1 MSDKSQTII
10 RIGTRESKLARL
22 QTDIVLNALTG
33 RFPDLTYEIVAV
45 KTRGDK
51 VLDRPIAAVGERGV
65 FVKELEE
72 ALLSGAVDLV
82 VHSLKDLPTDLPDKL
97 ALAAVMDRADPRDVL
112 VSIQGSNFD
121 SLPSGARVAT
131 SSRRRTA
138 QLMARRKDLKFVDI
152 RGNIQT
158 RLRKLDEGEC
168 DAMVLAAAG
177 LIRLELTDRI
187 AEFFEPEF
195 CTPAV
200 SQGVLGIECRSADL
214 NVLNMLSVIDNQPL
228 RALVAAER
236 AFLHELGGGCSVPV
250 GALATPLSDSK
261 LRLSGCI
268 AALDGSKV
276 YRDQLD
282 GSDLDADRLG
292 TTLAKQMLNTE
303 ARAVIEHLR
312 LSASN
317 MVSPP

>member
-22 QTDIVLNALTG
+22 QTDIVLNALAG
-33 RFPDLTYEIVAV
+33 RFPDFVYETVAV

-51 VLDRPIAAVGERGV
+51 VLDRPIAEVGERGV

-72 ALLSGAVDLV
+72 ALLSGTVDLV

-112 VSIQGSNFD
+112 VSRQGSNFD
-121 SLPSGARVAT
+121 SLPAGALVAT

-138 QLMARRKDLKFVDI
+138 QLMAKRQDLRFVDI

-187 AEFFEPEF
+187 AETFEPEF

-200 SQGVLGIECRSADL
+200 SQGVLGIECRLEDR
-214 NVLNMLSVIDNQPL
+214 NVLNMLSAIDNQPL
-228 RALVAAER
+228 RALVTAER

-250 GALATPLSDSK
+250 GALATPLSDSR

-276 YRDQLD
+276 YRDFLD
-282 GSDLDADRLG
+282 GYERDAGKLG
-292 TTLAKQMLNTE
+292 TALAKQMLNTE
-303 ARAVIEHLR
+303 AKAVIEQLR

-317 MVSPP
+317 VVSPP